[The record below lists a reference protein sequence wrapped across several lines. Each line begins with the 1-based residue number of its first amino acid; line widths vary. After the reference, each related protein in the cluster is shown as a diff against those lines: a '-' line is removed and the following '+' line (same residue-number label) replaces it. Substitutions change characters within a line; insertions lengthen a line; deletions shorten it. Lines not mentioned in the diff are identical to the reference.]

1 MTNQPPPSE
10 LLDLKTHI
18 LACMADYMP
27 SLVDNDVR
35 IPLNLTACELAL
47 KKHLEGVFL
56 ESAWEDPLAIVF
68 EIRWVLNH
76 LGSGSFEDFVS
87 GAFTLPPDAQAQE
100 EFLKKCR
107 EVFDISLARL
117 LEPAANADIPMVI
130 NALRRAMLALAFL
143 NLDAICD
150 DVQTK
155 APGYHPYCYTEA
167 ELAQCDAILSHYLET
182 VQAPALR
189 NDEAS
194 IMAAVQHAVESLN
207 DLNDRCGRS
216 LIETDA
222 REDICKLIQCA
233 AQSAG
238 LDRADSDVTDE
249 WRDW

>member
-1 MTNQPPPSE
+1 MTNQTPLSE

-18 LACMADYMP
+18 LECMADYMP

-35 IPLNLTACELAL
+35 IQLNLTACELAL
-47 KKHLEGVFL
+47 KKHLGGVFL
-56 ESAWEDPLAIVF
+56 ASAWEDPLAIVS

-76 LGSGSFEDFVS
+76 LGNDSFEDFVS
-87 GAFTLPPDAQAQE
+87 GALTLPPDAQAQGK
-100 EFLKKCR
+100 FLKKCR
-107 EVFDISLARL
+107 EVFDISLVRL
-117 LEPAANADIPMVI
+117 LEPAANADILTVI
-130 NALRRAMLALAFL
+130 SALRRAMLALAFL

-150 DVQTK
+150 DVQRK

-167 ELAQCDAILSHYLET
+167 ELAQCDAILSHYLQT
-182 VQAPALR
+182 VQAPSVR
-189 NDEAS
+189 NDGAR
-194 IMAAVQHAVESLN
+194 ILGAVQHVVESLN

-216 LIETDA
+216 LIETDG

-238 LDRADSDVTDE
+238 LDSDDRDITEE